1 MDVSSIAAIAS
12 NLAATTT
19 SENISVAVLKKALDS
34 ESQTA
39 AALLQTIPPPPNLPG
54 HLGQYIN
61 TIA

>member
-19 SENISVAVLKKALDS
+19 SENISVAVLKKAPDS

-39 AALLQTIPPPPNLPG
+39 AALLQTIPAPPNLPG
-54 HLGQYIN
+54 HLGQNIN